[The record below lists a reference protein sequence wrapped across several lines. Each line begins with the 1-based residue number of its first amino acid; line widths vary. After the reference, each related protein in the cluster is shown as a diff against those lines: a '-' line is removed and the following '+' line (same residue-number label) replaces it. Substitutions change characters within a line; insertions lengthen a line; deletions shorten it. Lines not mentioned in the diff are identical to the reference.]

1 MATIA
6 ELRAHRNTLAK
17 SAQDLNAK
25 YPADQRM
32 PDTDATRLDELL
44 NQIEAV
50 DADIARQNRAHQ
62 LMADNAAAVHEA
74 AMNAATV
81 TPGKQS
87 ETASALRAYFVGG
100 LSGLSD
106 AQRAEMAARQNPDI
120 RNAMSTTTTTEGG
133 YTTAV
138 EYMKSLE
145 VAMKS
150 YGGLMRVAQSIATAT
165 GTDMNFPTADATA
178 EVGEIVGQ
186 NVAVTPADT
195 AFGNITLSVFKYS
208 SKSIALPFEL
218 IQDSFLDIEA
228 YIQTVLAAR
237 LGRKLAQGITTGSG
251 TGEPRGIVTAVAA
264 GKTGATGQTT
274 TVLYDDLVDL
284 EHSVDPAYRSM
295 AGVGYLMSDDALR
308 VVRKI
313 KDTQG
318 RPIFVPG
325 YEGNAMIDGGAPD
338 RLMGRPIYIDQGVPV
353 PAASAKSILFG
364 KLDKYVLRRVMDL
377 TVFRM
382 TDSAYTLKGQVGFV
396 AFQRMGGNFIDV
408 GGAVKAY
415 QHSAT

>member
-1 MATIA
+1 MSKITD
-6 ELRAHRNTLAK
+6 LRAHRNTLAK

-25 YPADQRM
+25 FPADQRM
-32 PDTDATRLDELL
+32 PQADAARLDELL

-50 DADIARQNRAHQ
+50 DADLAREHRAMQ
-62 LMADNAAAVHEA
+62 LMADDAAAAHNA
-74 AMNAATV
+74 AMNVATV

-87 ETASALRAYFVGG
+87 ETASALRAYFQGG
-100 LSGLSD
+100 IAGLSD
-106 AQRAEMAARQNPDI
+106 AQRADLAARQNPDI

-138 EYMKSLE
+138 EYMKALE

-150 YGGLMRVAQSIATAT
+150 YGGLMKVAQSITTAT
-165 GTDMNFPTADATA
+165 GTTMNFPTADATA

-186 NVAVTPADT
+186 NVAVTAADT
-195 AFGNITLSVFKYS
+195 AFGNITLDVFKYS

-218 IQDSFLDIEA
+218 IQDSFLDIET

-237 LGRKLAQGITTGSG
+237 LGRKLAQGITTGTG
-251 TGEPRGIVTAVAA
+251 TGEPRGIVTAVGV
-264 GKTGATGQTT
+264 GKAGATGQTL
-274 TVLYDDLVDL
+274 TVTYDDLVDL
-284 EHSVDPAYRSM
+284 EHSIDPAYRSM
-295 AGVGYLMSDDALR
+295 SGVGYLMSDAALR
-308 VVRKI
+308 MVRKV
-313 KDTQG
+313 KDSQN
-318 RPIFVPG
+318 RPVFVPG
-325 YEGNAMIDGGAPD
+325 YEADAMINGGAPD
-338 RLMGRPIYIDQGVPV
+338 RLMGRPIYIDQGIPA

-364 KLDKYVLRRVMDL
+364 KLDKYALRRVMDL

-396 AFQRMGGNFIDV
+396 AFQRMGGNLIDV

>member
-1 MATIA
+1 MPTIA

-25 YPADQRM
+25 FPADQRM
-32 PDTDATRLDELL
+32 PQADATRLDELL

-50 DADIARQNRAHQ
+50 DADIARTTRAQQ
-62 LMADNAAAVHEA
+62 LIADEAAAVHEA
-74 AMNAATV
+74 AMNVATV
-81 TPGKQS
+81 MPGKQS
-87 ETASALRAYFVGG
+87 DNASALRAYFKGG
-100 LSGLSD
+100 LAGLTD
-106 AQRAEMAARQNPDI
+106 VQRSELAARQNPDI
-120 RNAMSTTTTTEGG
+120 RNAMSTTTSTEGG
-133 YTTAV
+133 YTTAI

-145 VAMKS
+145 IAMKA
-150 YGGLMRVAQSIATAT
+150 YGGLMNVAQSIATAT
-165 GTDMNFPTADATA
+165 GTTMNFPTADATA

-186 NVAVTPADT
+186 NTAATNLDT
-195 AFGNITLSVFKYS
+195 VFGNITLDVFKYS

-237 LGRKLAQGITTGSG
+237 IGRKLAQGITAGTG
-251 TGEPRGIVTAVAA
+251 TGEPRGIVTAA
-264 GKTGATGQTT
+264 GVGKAGATGTTT
-274 TVLYDDLVDL
+274 TVGYDDLVSL
-284 EHSVDPAYRSM
+284 EHSIDPSYRAM
-295 AGVGYLMSDDALR
+295 TGVGYLMSDAALQMI
-308 VVRKI
+308 RKI
-313 KDTQG
+313 KDAQN

-325 YEGNAMIDGGAPD
+325 YEANAMVDGGSPD
-338 RLMGRPIYIDQGVPV
+338 RLMGRPIYIDQGIPA

-364 KLDKYVLRRVMDL
+364 KLDKYVIRRVMDL

-396 AFQRMGGNFIDV
+396 AFQRMGGNLIDV
-408 GGAVKAY
+408 GGAVKAF